1 MRFIAAHCLQIHG
14 VILRAGSF
22 PTPANGN

>member
-1 MRFIAAHCLQIHG
+1 MRFIAAHCRQIHG